1 LAREARIGGKRS
13 RRAESRLAL
22 RVLHILR
29 PRRSGCC
36 PVSRKCVVTDLGTID
51 YRAAWEKQKEA
62 VRSADRT
69 EYDLL
74 YLVEHPP
81 VITVGRSGDL
91 RNVLVDEERL
101 RSEGIE
107 VIETDR
113 GGDVTYHGPGQLV
126 AYPILNLKM
135 HRQDIGWYLRSLE
148 EVILGAL
155 LELGIRGRRI
165 KGYTGVWVGD
175 SKVAAIGVGVRK
187 WVTFHGLALNI
198 DPDLDRFALIT
209 PCGIQDRSVTSIR
222 AVLGRDVKR
231 DGIVKPFLRRFGE
244 VFTLDLVGLD
254 D

>member
-1 LAREARIGGKRS
+1 M
-13 RRAESRLAL
+13 
-22 RVLHILR
+22 V
-29 PRRSGCC
+29 
-36 PVSRKCVVTDLGTID
+36 DLGTVN
-51 YRAAWEKQKEA
+51 YSAAWERQKEA

-69 EYDLL
+69 EQDLL

-81 VITVGRSGDL
+81 VITVGRSGGRENIL
-91 RNVLVDEERL
+91 ATDEQL

-126 AYPILNLKM
+126 AYPILNLNM

-155 LELGIRGRRI
+155 LDLGIRGRRI

-198 DPDLDRFALIT
+198 NPDLDRFALIT
-209 PCGIQDRSVTSIR
+209 PCGIQDRSVTSIETLR
-222 AVLGRDVKR
+222 GRDVKM
-231 DGIVKPFLRRFGE
+231 DEVVEPFLRRFGE
-244 VFTLDLVGLD
+244 VFGLDLVGLD

>member
-1 LAREARIGGKRS
+1 MS
-13 RRAESRLAL
+13 RQCL
-22 RVLHILR
+22 
-29 PRRSGCC
+29 
-36 PVSRKCVVTDLGTID
+36 VVDLGTVN
-51 YRAAWEKQKEA
+51 YSAAWERQKEA

-69 EYDLL
+69 EQDLL

-81 VITVGRSGDL
+81 VITVGRSGGRENIL
-91 RNVLVDEERL
+91 ATDEQL

-126 AYPILNLKM
+126 AYPILNLNM

-155 LELGIRGRRI
+155 LDLGIRGRRI

-198 DPDLDRFALIT
+198 NPDLDRFALIT
-209 PCGIQDRSVTSIR
+209 PCGIQDRSVTSIETLR
-222 AVLGRDVKR
+222 GRDVKM
-231 DGIVKPFLRRFGE
+231 DEVVEPFLRRFGE
-244 VFTLDLVGLD
+244 VFGLDLVGLD